1 MGEIPTGKDAV
12 GIMVTPRS
20 RRGCVTFRGAVVKVS
35 NDRTQDTLYHVD
47 YGDGD
52 KDVLGATEYANAYE
66 LSLDDPNGG
75 DERPLLNTSSL
86 PKQTSLP
93 ALSPS

>member
-12 GIMVTPRS
+12 GIMVTPLS

-35 NDRTQDTLYHVD
+35 NDRTQDTLYHV
-47 YGDGD
+47 YYRDGD
-52 KDVLGATEYANAYE
+52 KDAYK